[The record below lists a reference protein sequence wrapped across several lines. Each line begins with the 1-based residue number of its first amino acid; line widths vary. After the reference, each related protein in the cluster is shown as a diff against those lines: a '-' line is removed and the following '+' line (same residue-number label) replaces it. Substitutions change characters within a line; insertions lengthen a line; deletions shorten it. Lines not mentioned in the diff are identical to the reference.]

1 MSELLTTEEAAKAVG
16 VSSMTMRRYRTNGG
30 GPPFIR
36 MGPKLIR
43 YSAESLRAWVASRES
58 ASGDAGKVA

>member
-16 VSSMTMRRYRTNGG
+16 VSEMTMRRFRRNGG
-30 GPPFIR
+30 GPPYVR

-43 YSAESLRAWVASRES
+43 YSAESLRLWVASRES
-58 ASGDAGKVA
+58 ASSDAEKVA